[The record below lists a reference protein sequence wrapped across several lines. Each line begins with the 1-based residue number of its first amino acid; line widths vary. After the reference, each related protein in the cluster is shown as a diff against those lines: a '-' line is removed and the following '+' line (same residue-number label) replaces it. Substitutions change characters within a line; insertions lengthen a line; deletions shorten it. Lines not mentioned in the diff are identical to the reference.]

1 MCNPLEE
8 SSGKNNNSS
17 ANKPKLTRQE
27 VQKHNTKDSKWIII
41 DSKVYDITNFSKR
54 HPGGARV
61 ISHAAGDDATVSIYS
76 IQRSCPHSDLTAYPF
91 GQITDLQCLMI
102 K

>member
-1 MCNPLEE
+1 MCNLIDEN
-8 SSGKNNNSS
+8 SGKSNGSS
-17 ANKPKLTRQE
+17 ANEPTLTRKE

-76 IQRSCPHSDLTAYPF
+76 IQRSCPRSNEIPF
-91 GQITDLQCLMI
+91 HC
-102 K
+102 